1 MKKMFN
7 QMNIPRIFTTLT
19 LLLVFCLPLEAASI
33 RIGLVLPELSNAAI
47 NDIAIG
53 AKKRAKE
60 IGNIEILVTGTYSGE
75 EQAKA
80 VENYIAAGV
89 DLIAYDSIDAAAV
102 GPAIV
107 KANKAN
113 IPVIGVISAAS
124 SGEMITF
131 ITPDFCENGR
141 LIGNWMSKTLG
152 KNGIVFPTGTAMG
165 VFDIGM
171 YKKNKKLEFY
181 EIKPKIPKPRALLKP
196 EQKKWALD
204 WMKLISTKLIYYDER
219 NFVFYHSKP
228 ITLTKTNIEQYSQP
242 FNQKKV
248 EEIQKISCTK
258 LFSDKR
264 AERYCKKELT
274 GHSVKIIRKIG
285 KLRR

>member
-1 MKKMFN
+1 MIMVASKAK
-7 QMNIPRIFTTLT
+7 RS
-19 LLLVFCLPLEAASI
+19 AA
-33 RIGLVLPELSNAAI
+33 
-47 NDIAIG
+47 
-53 AKKRAKE
+53 AKKAARTRKLNRKRSKKTKRRSYKCPGTEATRHKDGKMVKCTKTHDVSSFYAAQKIAMSE
-60 IGNIEILVTGTYSGE
+60 GLWQKKLEKTIGR
-75 EQAKA
+75 
-80 VENYIAAGV
+80 
-89 DLIAYDSIDAAAV
+89 
-102 GPAIV
+102 
-107 KANKAN
+107 
-113 IPVIGVISAAS
+113 
-124 SGEMITF
+124 
-131 ITPDFCENGR
+131 NGFA
-141 LIGNWMSKTLG
+141 
-152 KNGIVFPTGTAMG
+152 FPTGTAMG
-165 VFDIGM
+165 VFDIGT

-204 WMKLISTKLIYYDER
+204 WMKLISTKLVYYDEK

-228 ITLTKTNIEQYSQP
+228 ILLTKKNIEQHSQP

>member
-1 MKKMFN
+1 MIMVASKAK
-7 QMNIPRIFTTLT
+7 RS
-19 LLLVFCLPLEAASI
+19 AA
-33 RIGLVLPELSNAAI
+33 
-47 NDIAIG
+47 
-53 AKKRAKE
+53 AKKAARTRKLNRKRSKKTKRRSYKCPGTEATRHKDGKMVKCTKTHDVSSFYAAQKIAMSE
-60 IGNIEILVTGTYSGE
+60 GLWQKKLENTIGR
-75 EQAKA
+75 
-80 VENYIAAGV
+80 
-89 DLIAYDSIDAAAV
+89 
-102 GPAIV
+102 
-107 KANKAN
+107 
-113 IPVIGVISAAS
+113 
-124 SGEMITF
+124 
-131 ITPDFCENGR
+131 NGFA
-141 LIGNWMSKTLG
+141 
-152 KNGIVFPTGTAMG
+152 FPTGTAMG
-165 VFDIGM
+165 VFDIGT

-204 WMKLISTKLIYYDER
+204 WMKLISTKLVYYDEK

-228 ITLTKTNIEQYSQP
+228 ILLTKKNIEQHSQP

>member
-1 MKKMFN
+1 
-7 QMNIPRIFTTLT
+7 MNTITS
-19 LLLVFCLPLEAASI
+19 PLARMTKARRSAA
-33 RIGLVLPELSNAAI
+33 
-47 NDIAIG
+47 
-53 AKKRAKE
+53 AKKAARTRKLNRKRSKKTKRRSYECPGTEATRRKDGKMVKCTKTHDVSSFYAAQKIAMSE
-60 IGNIEILVTGTYSGE
+60 GLWQKKLENTIGR
-75 EQAKA
+75 
-80 VENYIAAGV
+80 
-89 DLIAYDSIDAAAV
+89 
-102 GPAIV
+102 
-107 KANKAN
+107 
-113 IPVIGVISAAS
+113 
-124 SGEMITF
+124 
-131 ITPDFCENGR
+131 NGFA
-141 LIGNWMSKTLG
+141 
-152 KNGIVFPTGTAMG
+152 FPTGTAMG
-165 VFDIGM
+165 VFDIGT

-204 WMKLISTKLIYYDER
+204 WMKLITTKLVYYDEK

-228 ITLTKTNIEQYSQP
+228 ILLTKKNIEQHSQP

-264 AERYCKKELT
+264 AERYCRKELT

>member
-1 MKKMFN
+1 MIMVASKAK
-7 QMNIPRIFTTLT
+7 RS
-19 LLLVFCLPLEAASI
+19 AA
-33 RIGLVLPELSNAAI
+33 
-47 NDIAIG
+47 
-53 AKKRAKE
+53 AKKAARTRKLNRKRSKKTKRRSYKCPGTEATRHKDGKMVKCTKTHDVSSFYAAQKIAMSE
-60 IGNIEILVTGTYSGE
+60 GLWQKKLEKKIGR
-75 EQAKA
+75 
-80 VENYIAAGV
+80 
-89 DLIAYDSIDAAAV
+89 
-102 GPAIV
+102 
-107 KANKAN
+107 
-113 IPVIGVISAAS
+113 
-124 SGEMITF
+124 
-131 ITPDFCENGR
+131 NGFA
-141 LIGNWMSKTLG
+141 
-152 KNGIVFPTGTAMG
+152 FPTGTAMG
-165 VFDIGM
+165 VFDIGT

-204 WMKLISTKLIYYDER
+204 WMKLISTKLVYYDEK

-228 ITLTKTNIEQYSQP
+228 ILLTKKNIEQHSQP